1 MQSML
6 SFILYLSMV
15 IPHICRPVCY
25 PESAS
30 GNTVSE
36 AQAKAELSKAKD
48 GQIGDLLL
56 CLISS
61 VTRQVEIEKI

>member
-1 MQSML
+1 
-6 SFILYLSMV
+6 MV

-30 GNTVSE
+30 GDTVSE